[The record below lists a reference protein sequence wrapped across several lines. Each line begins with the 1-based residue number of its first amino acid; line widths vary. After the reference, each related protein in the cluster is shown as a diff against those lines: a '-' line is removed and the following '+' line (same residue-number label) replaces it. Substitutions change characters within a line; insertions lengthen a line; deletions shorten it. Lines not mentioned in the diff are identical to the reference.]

1 MKRIYLTV
9 LLTFLAVL
17 NTTAALASHPIQIKG
32 TEVLKK
38 YCTECHTGQLK
49 FDANSV
55 ENMKSTGVLLS
66 GNAAKSAIWTRL
78 MSTAKP
84 MPPKGSPQPTASE
97 KQAVKEWIEGSASPS
112 SSNAVSETVDQAP
125 RKWIKDSELLSVVIA
140 DLQATNER
148 ELPFIRYFSLANLYR
163 NPQVKDAEITRYRVA
178 LDKLLNSLSWNP
190 TIIKTKPLGP
200 NGVLLRLDV
209 RSLRWERDAWEKVIR
224 TYPYGYRPKD
234 GGKNAELIRT
244 LSGAAI
250 PFIRVDWFVA
260 TASRPPLY
268 NDLLQLPSTAQGLE
282 QKLGVDIARDMEQE
296 NDIHRGGMTN
306 SNVSNNNRVVQ
317 RHTSNYGAYWK
328 SFDFKDNEGHHDIF
342 EYPMDFKEDGGEYIF
357 HLPNKMLAYMITD
370 ASGRRIDSAPV
381 EVVFDKATPN
391 STGIITNGLSCIG
404 CHAAGLKPIDDKVRK
419 SLLKLNKSTSFD
431 LEKARAIYTGS
442 EAINAKVE
450 EDNIAFKDAL
460 AKIGTEATNPAVEPI
475 VTIARYYLSNSAAV
489 TTIQAAADLGMSV
502 ADFQKGIARSTELQQ
517 MGLTRLEDE
526 DGAIKRD
533 TWEKAFP
540 TVVRELGLG
549 SPGIMLDRVDHTNDI
564 GKPRT
569 NKVSAVSESL
579 RLTLDRGAGGAYK
592 LGDNVGVDI
601 VPGFSGHMYV
611 YSIDAKGSGALLF
624 PYGKSTA
631 FSDGK
636 VDAGDP
642 ISFGRANSFLPVEV
656 NEATGDEVVIAVLIE
671 RAQSGLPGVSSVS
684 GSKGIVPVEVSQ
696 SNMRT
701 SLAALVRKEKAAGRM
716 AVMTEVRLRT
726 IK

>member
-1 MKRIYLTV
+1 MKRIYVTV

-17 NTTAALASHPIQIKG
+17 HTAAARASHPMQAKG

-49 FDANSV
+49 FDANSI
-55 ENMKSTGVLLS
+55 ENMKSTGVLVA
-66 GNAAKSAIWTRL
+66 GTAAKSPIWMRL
-78 MSTAKP
+78 VSTTKP

-97 KQAVKEWIEGSASPS
+97 KQAVKDWIESNGSVVG
-112 SSNAVSETVDQAP
+112 NTDVSVSAEQAP
-125 RKWIKDSELLSVVIA
+125 RKWIRDSELLSVVVA

-163 NPQVKDAEITRYRVA
+163 NPQVKDAEIARYRVA
-178 LDKLLNSLSWNP
+178 LDKLLNSLSWSP

-224 TYPYGYRPKD
+224 SYPYAYRPKD

-260 TASRPPLY
+260 NASRPPLY
-268 NDLLQLPSTAQGLE
+268 NDLLKLPSTALGLE
-282 QKLGVDIARDMEQE
+282 QKLGVDVARDMEQE
-296 NDIHRGGMTN
+296 NDVHRGGMTN

-370 ASGRRIDSAPV
+370 ASGRRLDSAPV

-404 CHAAGLKPIDDKVRK
+404 CHAAGLKPVDDKVRK

-460 AKIGTEATNPAVEPI
+460 SKIGTEATNPTVEPI

-489 TTIQAAADLGMSV
+489 TTTQAAADLGISV
-502 ADFQKGIARSTELQQ
+502 VDFQKGIARSTELQQ

-540 TVVRELGLG
+540 AVVRELGLG
-549 SPGIMLDRVDHTNDI
+549 NPGVMHEQVDRSDSVSKSRASSP
-564 GKPRT
+564 
-569 NKVSAVSESL
+569 ASETL
-579 RLTLDRGAGGAYK
+579 RLSLDRGTGATYK
-592 LGDNVGVDI
+592 VGENVGVDI

-624 PYGKSTA
+624 PYGKSAA
-631 FSDGK
+631 FADGK
-636 VDAGDP
+636 VDAGDS
-642 ISFGRANSFLPVEV
+642 INFGRATSFLPVEV
-656 NEATGDEVVIAVLIE
+656 NEATGDELVIAVLLE

-684 GSKGIVPVEVSQ
+684 GSKGIIPVELSQ
-696 SNMRT
+696 SSMRA
-701 SLAALVRKEKAAGRM
+701 SLTALVKKEKAAGRM
-716 AVMTEVRLRT
+716 AVISEVRLRT
-726 IK
+726 TK